1 VQSPGYELFSD
12 SGFPEQEHW
21 NIHLSDAVNLLAQFF
36 HRGTARK
43 SQFFWRRERQGRP
56 CRSLLEGNYAG

>member
-36 HRGTARK
+36 HRRTARK
-43 SQFFWRRERQGRP
+43 SQLF
-56 CRSLLEGNYAG
+56 